1 MKRTS
6 LSLLSLFLLLN
17 ITLTAFAQESVYKT
31 LSNIPYYNEDI
42 RQKESYI
49 NERCNLD
56 IYYPTDK
63 KGFATI
69 IWIHGGGL
77 TGGNKELPGA
87 LMNKGICIVGVNYR
101 LAPRVKAPAY
111 IEDAAAAVAWVFKH
125 IGNYGGDAS
134 QIFLSGHSA
143 GGYLA
148 MMTGLDKQY
157 LASHDIDADSIAG
170 LIPLSGQTITHFS
183 IRQEYGMKD
192 THPLVDRYAPLYHVR
207 RDAPPL
213 LLITGDRELEMLG
226 RYEENAYLARMMKVA
241 GHRQTRLLELQGYGH
256 GMTYP
261 AFPLLLEEMRRIISK
276 QY

>member
-1 MKRTS
+1 
-6 LSLLSLFLLLN
+6 
-17 ITLTAFAQESVYKT
+17 
-31 LSNIPYYNEDI
+31 
-42 RQKESYI
+42 
-49 NERCNLD
+49 
-56 IYYPTDK
+56 
-63 KGFATI
+63 
-69 IWIHGGGL
+69 
-77 TGGNKELPGA
+77 
-87 LMNKGICIVGVNYR
+87 MNKGICIVGVNYR

>member
-31 LSNIPYYNEDI
+31 ISNIPYYNEDI

>member
-134 QIFLSGHSA
+134 QISCPVTL
-143 GGYLA
+143 
-148 MMTGLDKQY
+148 
-157 LASHDIDADSIAG
+157 
-170 LIPLSGQTITHFS
+170 
-183 IRQEYGMKD
+183 QEV
-192 THPLVDRYAPLYHVR
+192 TWP
-207 RDAPPL
+207 
-213 LLITGDRELEMLG
+213 
-226 RYEENAYLARMMKVA
+226 
-241 GHRQTRLLELQGYGH
+241 
-256 GMTYP
+256 
-261 AFPLLLEEMRRIISK
+261 
-276 QY
+276 